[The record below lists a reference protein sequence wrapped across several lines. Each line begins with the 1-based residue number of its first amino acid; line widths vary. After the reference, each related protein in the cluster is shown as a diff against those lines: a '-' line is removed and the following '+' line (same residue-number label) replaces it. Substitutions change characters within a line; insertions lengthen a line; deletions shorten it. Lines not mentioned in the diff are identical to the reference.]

1 MNVCISDNT
10 VNETDEKMLL
20 VILLGIFEA
29 IKSNDL
35 SIREA
40 EKFLFSPYIFNKLE
54 SSKCNSK
61 IINIIERG
69 CELENIKSLIPDELA
84 GAIQE
89 LEDMTREELEK
100 YSVLDRARWLQIKG

>member
-1 MNVCISDNT
+1 MNICISNNT
-10 VNETDEKMLL
+10 LNETDEKMLL

-29 IKSNDL
+29 IKSNAL

-54 SSKCNSK
+54 SKKCNYK

-69 CELENIKSLIPDELA
+69 CELENIKSLIPDELT

-100 YSVLDRARWLQIKG
+100 YSVLDRARWLQIKD